1 MTAGT
6 LCLGDPVFHPKHG
19 FGTISGLTRL
29 DPADPMQHTVSSKME
44 DYYEIRLAQDGTL
57 LVPVSRAERA
67 GLRRLTNGI
76 EAVVAVCLD
85 SSAQSLP
92 ENGRQR
98 IAELQARGQAAQPT
112 ALIQAVRDLLV
123 QRRGQSLSTGEKAWL
138 DRSCEHLSTE
148 AALVDGITISQAR
161 TAIHEAVNRLS
172 AG

>member
-1 MTAGT
+1 MTTGT
-6 LCLGDPVFHPKHG
+6 LHTGDSVFHPKHG

-44 DYYEIRLAQDGTL
+44 DYYEIRLAQNETL
-57 LVPVSRAERA
+57 FVPVSRAERA

-76 EAVVAVCLD
+76 EAVAVGLGTP
-85 SSAQSLP
+85 AQSLP
-92 ENGRQR
+92 ENSRQR
-98 IAELQARGQAAQPT
+98 IAELQARGQIAEPT

-123 QRRGQSLSTGEKAWL
+123 QRRGQALSNGEKAWL

-148 AALVDGITISQAR
+148 AALVDGITLSQAR
-161 TAIHEAVNRLS
+161 TAIREVVNRLN